1 MNKTIDLNRLANSGK
16 VEDSL
21 MLRALNGKTNSR
33 PPVWMMRQAGRF
45 LPDYQVLRAKYTFF
59 ERVET
64 PELATEI
71 TLMPIDQLGVDAAI
85 IFSDI
90 LVIPQALDVPVNMI
104 QGTGPV
110 LPEPIRSVEQ
120 IDALSKPDVKDRL
133 HYVMDAIQ
141 LTRSEL
147 DSILPLIG
155 FAGSP
160 WTIFCYMVE
169 GKGSKNFAKA
179 KEFAFSEPEAS
190 QKLLNLITDTTI
202 DYLKSQVEAGANILQ
217 IFDSWGGL
225 LSPGD
230 YQLYSLPWIQKIVQA
245 ISEVPVIVFAKGCWF
260 ALDQL
265 SKCGAQGLGID
276 WNTAPQTARLLAGPD
291 ICLQGNL
298 DPSRL
303 LSPIPEIQAATKK
316 MIVDFGTKGYIVNLG
331 HGILPNIPVDH
342 AQAFIDTVKN
352 FGS

>member
-1 MNKTIDLNRLANSGK
+1 
-16 VEDSL
+16 
-21 MLRALNGKTNSR
+21 MLRALSGKTVSR

-45 LPDYQVLRAKYTFF
+45 LPDYQVLRAKFTFF

-64 PELATEI
+64 PELATAI
-71 TLMPIDQLGVDAAI
+71 TLMPVDQLGVDAAI

-90 LVIPQALDVPVNMI
+90 LVIPQALDVAVEMI

-110 LPEPIRSVEQ
+110 LPEPIRTVRQ
-120 IDALSKPDVKDRL
+120 IEALSKPDAKDRL
-133 HYVMDAIQ
+133 HYVMDAIK

-147 DSILPLIG
+147 DPNLPLIG

-190 QKLLNLITDTTI
+190 KKLLNLITDTTI
-202 DYLKSQVEAGANILQ
+202 DYLQAQVQAGANIIQ

-225 LSPGD
+225 LSPDD

-245 ISEVPVIVFAKGCWF
+245 ISDVPVIVFAKGCWF

-265 SKCGAQGLGID
+265 AKSGASGLGID
-276 WNTAPQTARLLAGPD
+276 WNTAPQTARKLAGPNV
-291 ICLQGNL
+291 CLQGNL

-316 MIVDFGTKGYIVNLG
+316 MISGFGIQGYIVNLG

-342 AQAFIDTVKN
+342 AKAFIDTVKSY
-352 FGS
+352 GS